1 MQRGGLRPPD
11 GGSPMSVDITG
22 RHIEITEPIRKF
34 ATDRLERLRGV
45 MDEILEV
52 HFILTVEKHQR
63 HIAELNIK
71 TRRDFYHGEEVS
83 TDMYTSIAAVIDK
96 VEKQILRGKQ
106 RSVARKRHN
115 NNHKGAEVIT
125 TTSVLEVEE
134 ALGERLPRIIRSHQ
148 VAAKPMS
155 VDDAAIEIGD
165 SNHDFLV
172 FRNADTE
179 RLNVV
184 YKRKDGNIGWIEP
197 EA

>member
-1 MQRGGLRPPD
+1 
-11 GGSPMSVDITG
+11 MSIDITG

-34 ATDRLERLRGV
+34 ATDRLERLRAS
-45 MDEILEV
+45 MDTIES

-71 TRRDFYHGEEVS
+71 TRRDFYHAEEVS
-83 TDMYTSIAAVIDK
+83 TDMYTSIAAAIDK
-96 VEKQILRGKQ
+96 VEKQILKDKERA
-106 RSVARKRHN
+106 VARKRHN
-115 NNHKGAEVIT
+115 HKDGGVVT
-125 TTSVLEVEE
+125 TTSVIEVEE
-134 ALGERLPRIIRSHQ
+134 VLGERLPRIIRNNE

-155 VDDAAIEIGD
+155 IDDAAVAIGGSD
-165 SNHDFLV
+165 KEFLV

>member
-1 MQRGGLRPPD
+1 
-11 GGSPMSVDITG
+11 MSVDITG

-45 MDEILEV
+45 MDEILEG

-71 TRRDFYHGEEVS
+71 TRREFYHGEEVS

-96 VEKQILRGKQ
+96 VEKQILRDKE
-106 RSVARKRHN
+106 RKVARKRHN
-115 NNHKGAEVIT
+115 NNHKGTEVIT
-125 TTSVLEVEE
+125 TTSVFEVEE
-134 ALGERLPRIIRSHQ
+134 VLGEQLPRIIRSHEI
-148 VAAKPMS
+148 AAKPMS
-155 VDDAAIEIGD
+155 VDDAAIEID
-165 SNHDFLV
+165 ASERDFLV
-172 FRNADTE
+172 FRNAATE

-197 EA
+197 DV

>member
-1 MQRGGLRPPD
+1 
-11 GGSPMSVDITG
+11 MSVDITG

-34 ATDRLERLRGV
+34 ATDRLERLRGII
-45 MDEILEV
+45 DEIIEV

-63 HIAELNIK
+63 HIAEVNIK
-71 TRRDFYHGEEVS
+71 TRRDFYHGDEVS
-83 TDMYTSIAAVIDK
+83 ADMYTSIAAVVDK
-96 VEKQILRGKQ
+96 VEKQILRDKD
-106 RSVARKRHN
+106 RAVARKRRN
-115 NNHKGAEVIT
+115 NNGGIIT

-134 ALGERLPRIIRSHQ
+134 VLGERLPRIIHTHE

-155 VDDAAIEIGD
+155 VDDAAIQIDGSRRE
-165 SNHDFLV
+165 FLV
-172 FRNADTE
+172 FRNAETE